1 MAAIETTDLRRS
13 FKGGIHAVRGIDIA
27 VQRGEVYGFLGPNGA
42 GKSTTVRMLVT
53 LLRPTGGSARVAGH
67 DVATEP
73 DAVRRKIG
81 VALQDAALD
90 GLMTGRELMELQAT
104 LHGIAPADVAPRA
117 RRLLDRVGLAEA
129 QERRVATYSGGMRR
143 RLDLAMALVHAPEVL
158 FLDEP
163 TTGLDPV
170 SRLTLWEEIRRL
182 KANGTTVFLTTQYLE
197 EADQLAD
204 RVGIINQGVIV
215 AEGTPAY
222 LKAQVGRPHLDLTF
236 AGSEPDLERA
246 RDVLVRF
253 GDHRPASEGCHL
265 SIALQ
270 DGAGEIAPV
279 VRALDDAGLQVAS
292 LELVQPTLDDVFVEK
307 TGRHLEGAAEPRET
321 AEAPPPAVVT

>member
-1 MAAIETTDLRRS
+1 M
-13 FKGGIHAVRGIDIA
+13 
-27 VQRGEVYGFLGPNGA
+27 
-42 GKSTTVRMLVT
+42 
-53 LLRPTGGSARVAGH
+53 
-67 DVATEP
+67 
-73 DAVRRKIG
+73 
-81 VALQDAALD
+81 
-90 GLMTGRELMELQAT
+90 
-104 LHGIAPADVAPRA
+104 
-117 RRLLDRVGLAEA
+117 
-129 QERRVATYSGGMRR
+129 
-143 RLDLAMALVHAPEVL
+143 
-158 FLDEP
+158 
-163 TTGLDPV
+163 
-170 SRLTLWEEIRRL
+170 
-182 KANGTTVFLTTQYLE
+182 
-197 EADQLAD
+197 
-204 RVGIINQGVIV
+204 IV